1 MPQTFDGSSIRCSC
15 SSTFFLFSSMAQ
27 YFKVLNL
34 DRREY
39 VCLRCML
46 GGGRLSEWFIN
57 GHDDIFT
64 LLTCTADDAGHEDD
78 EEPPD
83 YLIASA
89 DRSVV
94 IAEVRYKS
102 LDSVETSKPST
113 TFSVVGRW
121 AGDDIRVL
129 RDGDTSDLWDLLPS
143 FRNISREL
151 VDAWNSR
158 KPKEVTRL
166 SFDGDCP
173 CID

>member
-1 MPQTFDGSSIRCSC
+1 
-15 SSTFFLFSSMAQ
+15 MAQ

-46 GGGRLSEWFIN
+46 GGSRLSEWFIN
-57 GHDDIFT
+57 GHNDIFT
-64 LLTCTADDAGHEDD
+64 LLTCTTDDADGEDG
-78 EEPPD
+78 EEPPA

-102 LDSVETSKPST
+102 LDSVETSEPST
-113 TFSVVGRW
+113 ALSVVGRW
-121 AGDDIRVL
+121 AGDDIRLL
-129 RDGDTSDLWDLLPS
+129 RDGESSDLWELLPS

-151 VDAWNSR
+151 VEAWNKRS
-158 KPKEVTRL
+158 PKEVTRL
-166 SFDGDCP
+166 SLEGDCP
-173 CID
+173 CND

>member
-1 MPQTFDGSSIRCSC
+1 
-15 SSTFFLFSSMAQ
+15 MAQ

-46 GGGRLSEWFIN
+46 GSGRLSEWFIN

-64 LLTCTADDAGHEDD
+64 LLTCTTDDAGHEDD
-78 EEPPD
+78 EESPD

-102 LDSVETSKPST
+102 LDSVETSKPT
-113 TFSVVGRW
+113 TAFSVVGRW
-121 AGDDIRVL
+121 AGDDIRLL
-129 RDGDTSDLWDLLPS
+129 RDGDASDLWELLPS

-151 VDAWNSR
+151 VEAWNKR
-158 KPKEVTRL
+158 RPKEVTRL
-166 SFDGDCP
+166 AFHGDCP